1 MGRAGVRLLLLQRR
15 QAQLGGALGGIDQ
28 DEPVA
33 GKPRER
39 IEHRQQRGVLHDAQV
54 WLQNRFASADLTVAD
69 PAVHH
74 HRGPRALR
82 PKGGERLRMAPL
94 RERRLDYQVG
104 RSDNAL
110 PASSVD
116 SHLDHGLN
124 SSAAR
129 GEVFAW

>member
-1 MGRAGVRLLLLQRR
+1 MRLLLLQRR

-28 DEPVA
+28 DEPVV

-74 HRGPRALR
+74 TTTGALVRSAPKEGNACAWR
-82 PKGGERLRMAPL
+82 PSE
-94 RERRLDYQVG
+94 
-104 RSDNAL
+104 NAAL
-110 PASSVD
+110 TI
-116 SHLDHGLN
+116 
-124 SSAAR
+124 R
-129 GEVFAW
+129 